1 MHVIHFSLIESPWL
15 RHPIRSNLAFFLK
28 FVPNILIGLLCV
40 SNINKSTQ
48 MPLNINDKLCP
59 SGLPYLSERSGH
71 CKLNERKSGV
81 FIYGR
86 IAQFRLTL
94 TCDL

>member
-1 MHVIHFSLIESPWL
+1 
-15 RHPIRSNLAFFLK
+15 
-28 FVPNILIGLLCV
+28 
-40 SNINKSTQ
+40 
-48 MPLNINDKLCP
+48 MPLNMNGKLCP

-71 CKLNERKSGV
+71 CQLNERKSGV

-86 IAQFRLTL
+86 IVQFRLTL